1 MERFNVAI
9 VGGGPGC
16 LAIMDMISADR
27 LRQLRMKLIG
37 LADINPEAPGMK
49 RAQALG
55 IFVSTDYH
63 DLFELPDLNLILEL
77 TGREEISKS
86 VQEEKPPGV
95 RLIDHSVARLF
106 WDILQ
111 LEEEKREAERE
122 AEKKRLKAVGTLIKD
137 IMQLEEEKLSAEKEA
152 EERLRAERDRTAG
165 ILNGLTEAV
174 IVLNRDHVI
183 EDANETFLKE
193 FGGGREKVIGKKCS
207 EIRFNQEES
216 CEDVLCPTVDHTL
229 STLSTSRREHAF
241 RRDGEG
247 VYWEAVYNP
256 LRDEQ
261 GEYTRCLISMADL
274 THRKKLEMNLEKSQ
288 KKYKNLFEA
297 AHDGIALFNGEG
309 QILEGNLSLS
319 RMLGYPHDAIAQ
331 MKISELAKNASKKIL
346 SDHLT
351 DLESMGFVS
360 VEMEFTKKSGSSLPV
375 EASITWEPEEKM
387 FQMMARDISV
397 RKRLEASRKL
407 YSEKL
412 EQEVEKRTQELRASQ
427 EEALRQKNYAEGI
440 INGSPIPMFVLN
452 GDHKITYWNT
462 AVEDLT
468 GCVGEEMIGTDKHW
482 KPFFPEKRP
491 LLADLVIEGDMD
503 SIHRLYEGMK
513 LRKSPV
519 IEGAFEAEHYFPHL
533 GKDGTHL
540 YFNAA
545 PIKDDSGNIQG
556 AIVTYQDFSERV
568 RMAEKL
574 RASQQ
579 EALRQKKYAEGIIYG
594 SPIPMFVLD
603 KNHKITYW
611 NKACEELTRHSS
623 EKMIGTDQQ
632 WKPFYREKRPLLADL
647 IMEGDIDT
655 THKLYDEMKLRQSAT
670 VQGAYEAES
679 FLPRVG
685 EEGRHLYFTA
695 APITDETGAVQ
706 GAIETFIDFSE
717 RVKMT
722 REIRRREAFV
732 QNLIENS
739 IDGILATDFEGK
751 LVIFNKAIADILG
764 YSPDEIIGKMRYPQI
779 LSRETTKNIRK
790 AFYSEAYGPEG
801 KIINMQVEVLNK
813 QGEPIPV
820 RISGTLLF
828 QKKEEMGSVV
838 FMQDLREILRLQKEK
853 EQAER
858 MAAIGQ
864 TVAGLAHYIK
874 NILNGLK
881 GGAYVINSA
890 MRKNDMELIGN
901 GWRMVEKNI
910 DQITHIVMD
919 MLVYSK
925 ERKPQYQ
932 PVDPNELVID
942 VLELM
947 KERAEVSGVSIM
959 HDLDPGLG
967 KVFME
972 RTGIH
977 RCLLNLVSNAIDACT
992 LEGIMEG
999 RGVVTVKTEKPE
1011 GWAVRF
1017 QVMDNG
1023 TGMTQ
1028 ETKEKLFTG
1037 FFSTKGYKGTGLGL
1051 PVTQKIVTEH
1061 NGELS
1066 FESQE
1071 GNGTTFNLLLPEKS

>member
-27 LRQLRMKLIG
+27 LRQLRMNLIG

-55 IFVSTDYH
+55 IFASTDYH
-63 DLFELPDLNLILEL
+63 DLLDLSDLNLILEL
-77 TGREEISKS
+77 TGREEISQS
-86 VQEEKPPGV
+86 LQEEKPPGV

-106 WDILQ
+106 WDIMQ

-137 IMQLEEEKLSAEKEA
+137 IMQLEEEKLSAEREA

-193 FGGGREKVIGKKCS
+193 FGGDHENVIGKKCS
-207 EIRFNQEES
+207 EVRFNQEES
-216 CEDVLCPTVDHTL
+216 CEDVLCPMADYTL
-229 STLSTSRREHAF
+229 STLSTSRREYAF

-297 AHDGIALFNGEG
+297 AHDAIALFNGEG

-319 RMLGYPHDAIAQ
+319 RMLGYPHDALAQ

-346 SDHLT
+346 SDHLA

-440 INGSPIPMFVLN
+440 INGSPIPMFVLD
-452 GDHKITYWNT
+452 GDHQITYWNT
-462 AVEDLT
+462 ACEDLT
-468 GCVGEEMIGTDKHW
+468 GCFSEEMIGTDQHW
-482 KPFFPEKRP
+482 KPFYPEKRP

-503 SIHRLYEGMK
+503 SIQRLYEGMH

-519 IEGAFEAEHYFPHL
+519 IEGAYEAEHYFPHL

-568 RMAEKL
+568 
-574 RASQQ
+574 
-579 EALRQKKYAEGIIYG
+579 
-594 SPIPMFVLD
+594 
-603 KNHKITYW
+603 
-611 NKACEELTRHSS
+611 
-623 EKMIGTDQQ
+623 
-632 WKPFYREKRPLLADL
+632 
-647 IMEGDIDT
+647 
-655 THKLYDEMKLRQSAT
+655 
-670 VQGAYEAES
+670 
-679 FLPRVG
+679 
-685 EEGRHLYFTA
+685 
-695 APITDETGAVQ
+695 
-706 GAIETFIDFSE
+706 
-717 RVKMT
+717 KMT

-751 LVIFNKAIADILG
+751 IVIFNKAIADILG

-801 KIINMQVEVLNK
+801 QIINMQIEVLNK

-820 RISGTLLF
+820 RLSGTLLF
-828 QKKEEMGSVV
+828 QKKEEVGSVV

-932 PVDPNELVID
+932 PVDPNELVMD

-947 KERAEVSGVSIM
+947 KERAEVSGVSIR

-967 KVFME
+967 KVSME

-977 RCLLNLVSNAIDACT
+977 RSLLNLVSNAIDACT
-992 LEGIMEG
+992 LEGITEG

-1023 TGMTQ
+1023 TGMT
-1028 ETKEKLFTG
+1028 EDTKEKLFTG

-1066 FESQE
+1066 FESEE
-1071 GNGTTFNLLLPEKS
+1071 GEGTTFILLLPEK